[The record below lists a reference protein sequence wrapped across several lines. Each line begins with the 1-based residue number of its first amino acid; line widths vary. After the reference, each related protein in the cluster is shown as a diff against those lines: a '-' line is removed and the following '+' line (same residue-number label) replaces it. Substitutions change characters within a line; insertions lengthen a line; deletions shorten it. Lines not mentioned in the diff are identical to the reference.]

1 MLLWLVFFVNKKS
14 NLREIKMSSFLKQ
27 AYALEQEVVEEVT
40 EVDGDELIETV
51 EETEVARQESESLG
65 AEVERAIAVHDEIEN
80 QNDTLEEIIEQQ
92 GEVTP
97 EVAAVV
103 EVARRTAAAGLG
115 LNPDEEGEELVDAA
129 GLESMVATKSVV
141 ALEDA
146 KETARKLWEKIKAL
160 WEAFVKRA
168 SDFWNWLV
176 KLVRFTDKKYKQ
188 AIAVVKAVSDEDF
201 AKALEKLQAE
211 DGKVANLAQSARAA
225 LQANG
230 KLVDV
235 NRQVGPSIAKAE
247 AIRNNVDGAIKK
259 LYAEDLA
266 KAKGAEVFKANV
278 KTDEVVVLN
287 EKIKV
292 SAESGQVVCTSET
305 DMQKVPA
312 SFAFTRKELMDA
324 LQIGTGVV
332 KNLDKFAN
340 ESFKRY
346 TKVKDEF
353 KNAEDIKK
361 LPEAEA
367 KVYNANVKAVL
378 AARRAIYTMEQKVVK
393 KHNEILKAYLKI
405 ASAVAPVRAQAEET
419 AAK

>member
-1 MLLWLVFFVNKKS
+1 
-14 NLREIKMSSFLKQ
+14 MSSFLKQ
-27 AYALEQEVVEEVT
+27 AYALEQEIIEDVT

-51 EETEVARQESESLG
+51 EETEAARQESEALR

-80 QNDTLEEIIEQQ
+80 QNDTLAEIVEKD

-115 LNPDEEGEELVDAA
+115 LDPEAEGEELVDAA

-146 KETARKLWEKIKAL
+146 KATAQKLWEKIKAL
-160 WEAFVKRA
+160 WAAFMKRV
-168 SDFWNWLV
+168 SDFWNWLM
-176 KLVRFTDKKYKQ
+176 KLIRFTEKKYKQ
-188 AIAVVKAVSDEDF
+188 AYLAVKGISDEDF
-201 AKALEKLQAE
+201 AKALDKLQKQE
-211 DGKVANLAQSARAA
+211 DKIANLANTAHAA
-225 LQANG
+225 LQGNG

-235 NRQVGPSIAKAE
+235 NREVGPSIAKAD

-259 LYAEDLA
+259 LFAEDLA
-266 KAKGAEVFKANV
+266 KAKASEVFKANV

-292 SAESGQVVCTSET
+292 TAETGSVVCTSET
-305 DMQKVPA
+305 DLQKIP
-312 SFAFTRKELMDA
+312 STFAFSRKELMDA

-340 ESFKRY
+340 DSFKRY

-353 KNAEDIKK
+353 KSAEDIKK

-367 KVYNANVKAVL
+367 KVYNDNVKEIL
-378 AARRAIYTMEQKVVK
+378 NARQSIYTMEQKVVR

-405 ASAVAPVRAQAEET
+405 ASAVAPVKAEAE
-419 AAK
+419 APAK